1 MSTSGAAAHA
11 GHLSVPGHGRAR
23 TSGRRA
29 TGAAGPGQAGS
40 ATLELVVLIP
50 VLLLV
55 VTVVVQAGL
64 WFHARSLALVAAQ
77 EGVSV
82 ARTYRADTSAGPA
95 RAAQFL
101 AEHAGDQLTAVTITG
116 AADATMVRVDVT
128 GRSLSLV
135 PGLPGPLVHQSAQG
149 PIERFTTAGAP

>member
-1 MSTSGAAAHA
+1 MSTSAAAAHT
-11 GHLSVPGHGRAR
+11 GRLPVPWYGRAR
-23 TSGRRA
+23 MSGRRG
-29 TGAAGPGQAGS
+29 TGADRPREVGS

-82 ARTYRADTSAGPA
+82 ARTYRADTSAGAA

-116 AADATMVRVDVT
+116 AADGTTVRVDVT
-128 GRSLSLV
+128 GRSLSLL
-135 PGLPGPLVHQSAQG
+135 PGVSGPLVHQSAQG

>member
-1 MSTSGAAAHA
+1 MSTSAVAAHP
-11 GHLSVPGHGRAR
+11 GHVPVPGYSRAR
-23 TSGRRA
+23 TSGRRG
-29 TGAAGPGQAGS
+29 TGADGPGQAGS
-40 ATLELVVLIP
+40 TTLELVVLIP

-82 ARTYRADTSAGPA
+82 ARTYRADTSAGPV

-116 AADATMVRVDVT
+116 AADGTMVRVDVT

-135 PGLPGPLVHQSAQG
+135 PGLPGPPVHQSAQG